1 MKFTPPL
8 SDEKKLLSL
17 TAQGDRQ
24 AYASIYTHYYSSL
37 YRFLFFINQSPE
49 DTEEIIQD
57 VFLKVWEKRTQLP
70 NILSFED
77 YLFRMA
83 KNKWFDIAKNKQT
96 KRKALNIATS
106 RQPTS
111 VNATEH
117 DTIYKEYYQIA
128 INAIGQLSDKKKK
141 ILRMR
146 TQENMSLDEIASSLN
161 ISRSAVK
168 KQLYASI
175 TFIKEHLRRYA
186 GWTTLILALLTTK

>member
-1 MKFTPPL
+1 MKHTPPL
-8 SDEKKLLSL
+8 SDEKSLLL
-17 TAQGDRQ
+17 KTAQGDRD
-24 AYASIYTHYYSSL
+24 AYAAIYTHYYSSL

-57 VFLKVWEKRTQLP
+57 VFLKVWEKRSQLP
-70 NILSFED
+70 RILSFDD

-83 KNKWFDIAKNKQT
+83 KNKLFDLAKNKQT
-96 KRKALNIATS
+96 KRKAVHIATS
-106 RQPTS
+106 RQPLS
-111 VNATEH
+111 VNTTEQ

-128 INAIGQLSDKKKK
+128 SNAIGQLSDKKKK

-146 TQENMSLDEIASSLN
+146 AQENMSLDEIASSLN

-175 TFIKEHLRRYA
+175 SFIKEHLRRYA
-186 GWTTLILALLTTK
+186 GWTTLLLAILIGK